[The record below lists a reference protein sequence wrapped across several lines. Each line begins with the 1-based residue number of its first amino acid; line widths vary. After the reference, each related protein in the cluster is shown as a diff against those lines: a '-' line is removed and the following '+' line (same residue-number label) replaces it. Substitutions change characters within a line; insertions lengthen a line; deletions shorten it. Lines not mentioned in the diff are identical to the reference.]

1 MAIGYPIGQRRS
13 EEGKSEGLCVP
24 SWGGFPFTR
33 CSPAA
38 ALPGAAVRPWMS
50 RRDCGELLAGVN
62 QNPVRIMVQGSK
74 EMLLEWLETVVYFPL
89 KYLRHVPSVLFM

>member
-1 MAIGYPIGQRRS
+1 
-13 EEGKSEGLCVP
+13 
-24 SWGGFPFTR
+24 
-33 CSPAA
+33 
-38 ALPGAAVRPWMS
+38 MS